1 MEKIKDRLQ
10 ELIDDKEAL
19 NDVKLI
25 IEINTKEVATELV
38 EQYVIFNKQDIH
50 ELMDLFDDNKE
61 TNHIKDLIDETV
73 NDTFTPFPSTFEE
86 FKKEIISVWEY
97 RHNKKD

>member
-38 EQYVIFNKQDIH
+38 EQYVIFNKQDIQ
-50 ELMDLFDDNKE
+50 ELMELFDTNKE
-61 TNHIKDLIDETV
+61 TS
-73 NDTFTPFPSTFEE
+73 NDTFSPFPSTFDE
-86 FKKEIISVWEY
+86 FKKNIISVWEY